1 MRADWSEAAPATQV
15 AILAFYTRDFSADV
29 IGHADTDAA

>member
-15 AILAFYTRDFSADV
+15 AILVFYTRDFSADV
-29 IGHADTDAA
+29 IGHADTEVA